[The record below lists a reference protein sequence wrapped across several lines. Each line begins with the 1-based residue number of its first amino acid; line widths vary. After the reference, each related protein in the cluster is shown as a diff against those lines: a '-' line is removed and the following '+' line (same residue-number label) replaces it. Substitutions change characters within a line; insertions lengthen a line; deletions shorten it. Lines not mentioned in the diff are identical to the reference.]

1 MALPGL
7 ILPVALLA
15 LCLGAPAGDPADQ
28 PLELL
33 LWPDGTP
40 GAPAAPAPEEVTGA
54 EKGDRHV
61 RNIHAPSITVYQPAA
76 DTKGRPALIVAPG
89 GGYGVLALDKEGH
102 DVARWLADQGVVGVV
117 LKYRLP
123 RPVGHVYGHEAPLAD
138 AGRALSLVRAN
149 AEAWGVDPGRVG
161 IMGFSA
167 GGHLAASASVQL
179 KEGGPDFTAL
189 IYPVV
194 SFLPGI
200 GHDGSRNNLLGTDAP
215 EELVR
220 RFSSELQVTKNTP
233 PAFLVHTADDWVRP
247 VNSLRYASA
256 LQEAGIRAEL
266 HLFHEGGHGY
276 GMRRPDLPVGQWPE
290 LLTAWMRSAGFLGS
304 H

>member
-1 MALPGL
+1 MPLPASVL
-7 ILPVALLA
+7 TAALLTFV
-15 LCLGAPAGDPADQ
+15 LGAPAPSSEDQ

-33 LWPDGTP
+33 LWPEGTP
-40 GAPAAPAPEEVTGA
+40 GAPAAPTPEEVTGA

-61 RNIHAPSITVYQPAA
+61 RNVHAPSITVYRPANGGA
-76 DTKGRPALIVAPG
+76 GRPALVVAPG

-102 DVARWLADQGVVGVV
+102 DIARWLAEQGVVGVV

-123 RPVGHVYGHEAPLAD
+123 RPKGHVYGHEAPLAD
-138 AGRALSLVRAN
+138 AARALALVRAN
-149 AEAWGVDPGRVG
+149 AEAWGVDPARVG

-200 GHDGSRNNLLGTDAP
+200 GHDGSRNNLLGPDAP
-215 EELVR
+215 EELVQ
-220 RFSSELQVTKNTP
+220 RFSSELQVTKDTP
-233 PAFLVHTADDWVRP
+233 PAFLVHTADDWVRS

-256 LQEAGIRAEL
+256 LQEAGVRAEL

-276 GMRRPDLPVGQWPE
+276 GMRRPDLPVGQWPA
-290 LLTAWMRSAGFLGS
+290 LLTAWMRSTGLLEAR
-304 H
+304 